1 MSRLLAIDVATMED
15 VAAQAVEIA
24 RRIGAD
30 HAVASANAS
39 AGVRV
44 TARDGATDTAL
55 RDAGQ
60 GLTIT
65 VYRGTRAATVGT
77 TALDPAAIT
86 EAAQEAFAMAALV
99 GKDPDALPPSLAD
112 MAVDTPLPPI
122 DAPSGCD
129 VASLRTL
136 ALEGD
141 MLVSAAS
148 RPGVTLETVASGV
161 SSSEGIVAL
170 ATHAGFCRGQRYSN
184 HGLWLVAL
192 ARDADGA
199 VTDSADSFD
208 RRFDRLMPPHR
219 LAERAV
225 ARATG
230 QLGARTVASQRSPV
244 LFEARVATALIGNL
258 VNALSGHPQWRR
270 ATFLPDALGRTVAA
284 AHIDLE
290 EDPFAPFGPASGGFD
305 REGIAGRRRMIVRAG
320 AVEGLFLGT
329 RSARRLG
336 MSSTGNADGPWN
348 LSLTSRSERGSFA
361 DLCRRMGRGLIVHRL
376 NGGAAEPVTGN
387 WTHAVAGTW
396 VEHGEPVHAVTDVTV
411 GGNLRDML
419 TGIVAVGDDVERR
432 GAFSTGSILIDA
444 LQIGGAA

>member
-1 MSRLLAIDVATMED
+1 MTRLLTTDVAVMED

-24 RRIGAD
+24 RGLGAD
-30 HAVASANAS
+30 HAVASASAS

-44 TARDGATDTAL
+44 TARAGGTDTAL
-55 RDAGQ
+55 RDARQ

-65 VYRGTRAATVGT
+65 VYRGARGGTVST
-77 TALDPAAIT
+77 AALDPAAIT
-86 EAAQEAFAMAALV
+86 EAAQEALAMTAWV
-99 GKDPDALPPSLAD
+99 GEDADALPPPLSD

-122 DAPSGCD
+122 DAPSGVD
-129 VASLRTL
+129 VASLRTK

-141 MLVSAAS
+141 ALLRAAS
-148 RPGVTLETVASGV
+148 RPGVTLETVTSGV
-161 SSSEGIVAL
+161 SSSEGVHAL
-170 ATHAGFCRGQRYSN
+170 ATSAGFCRGQRYSD

-199 VTDSADSFD
+199 VNDSADSFD
-208 RRFDRLMPPHR
+208 RRFDRLMPTEA

-230 QLGARTVASQRSPV
+230 QLGARAVAGQKAPI
-244 LFEARVATALIGNL
+244 LFEARVATALLGGL
-258 VNALSGHPQWRR
+258 VNALSGHPQSRR

-284 AHIDLE
+284 SHLDLD
-290 EDPFAPFGPASGGFD
+290 EDPFEPFGPASGGFD
-305 REGIAGRRRMIVRAG
+305 REGIAGRRRAILRAG
-320 AVEGLFLGT
+320 TVEGLFLGT

-348 LSLTSRSERGSFA
+348 LTLSSRAERGSFA
-361 DLCRRMGRGLIVHRL
+361 DLCRRMGRGLIVRRL
-376 NGGAAEPVTGN
+376 TGGAADPVTGN
-387 WTHAVAGTW
+387 WTHAVSGTW
-396 VEHGEPVHAVTDVTV
+396 VEDGVPVHAVTDVTV

-419 TGIVAVGDDVERR
+419 TGIVAVGDDGERR

-444 LQIGGAA
+444 MQIGGAA